1 MTRMVLPLAI
11 ALAALAGFTPPLAAD
26 VLLIEEVRTAEG
38 MQLPTNG
45 LTQDEVRARFGDP
58 LVHYAL
64 NCASVG
70 CPDLQT
76 QAWSASTLQKQ
87 FDDGARAYV
96 NHPRGL
102 TVEERHLRASKI
114 YRWYADDFGGTS
126 GLKDHWQAFADPQLA
141 ARLARFARPQ
151 SYFYDWSLNDAG

>member
-58 LVHYAL
+58 ANRHAPVGEPPITRWDYDGW
-64 NCASVG
+64 SVYFEY
-70 CPDLQT
+70 DRVL
-76 QAWSASTLQKQ
+76 SA
-87 FDDGARAYV
+87 V
-96 NHPRGL
+96 
-102 TVEERHLRASKI
+102 
-114 YRWYADDFGGTS
+114 
-126 GLKDHWQAFADPQLA
+126 LA
-141 ARLARFARPQ
+141 KGHVVANK
-151 SYFYDWSLNDAG
+151 SN